1 MKEELMNNLYLK
13 EIYFEGRL
21 FYKIDIEIIE
31 VVFEKIFNYNHT
43 IQKFV
48 VDEFLGSIQ
57 RIMLRNMSLHHYLL
71 FNFTFF
77 DLVFVFSIGNFNKRK
92 IEFYFS
98 LFQTVQ

>member
-13 EIYFEGRL
+13 EIYFEGSL

-57 RIMLRNMSLHHYLL
+57 RIMLRNMRLHHYLL

-92 IEFYFS
+92 I
-98 LFQTVQ
+98 